1 MEILI
6 IVLLMSIV
14 GSLGHALSSM
24 ASGVPGIE
32 RSERMAQALTVRI
45 ALSAALFA
53 VLLVGYHFGWIQPHR
68 VH

>member
-1 MEILI
+1 MQILI
-6 IVLLMSIV
+6 IVLLISIV

-32 RSERMAQALTVRI
+32 RSQRMAQALTVRI

>member
-1 MEILI
+1 MQILI
-6 IVLLMSIV
+6 IVLLISIV

-32 RSERMAQALTVRI
+32 RSERMAQALTVRV